1 MNTLPT
7 HLVINAAI
15 EKKYGKKANIAKSAF
30 LWGSV
35 MPDIPLALL
44 SLGFILYNRYVS
56 AQPVSG
62 MMNSAFDNL
71 YFNNPWWIASH
82 NFLHSPTALI
92 IYAILLWRFVDKI
105 GTRGHW
111 WLSFVFGCMVH
122 SVIDILTHFNDGP
135 VLFFPFDW
143 YTRFHSPISY
153 WDKAH
158 YASQFVYFEVGLNLV
173 LIGYLFLPKL
183 IRRVRKIFPA
193 DCFFF

>member
-15 EKKYGKKANIAKSAF
+15 EKKFGAKFKLAQSAF

-35 MPDIPLALL
+35 APDIPFGLL
-44 SLGFILYNRYVS
+44 SWGTLAYSRFILQQDTSNVMES
-56 AQPVSG
+56 VIHPA
-62 MMNSAFDNL
+62 

-82 NFLHSPTALI
+82 NFLHSPIALV
-92 IYAILLWRFVDKI
+92 IYAILFWRFVDKV
-105 GTRGHW
+105 GSRGHG

-122 SVIDILTHFNDGP
+122 SVIDILTHYDDGP

-143 YTRFHSPISY
+143 HTRFYSPVSY

-173 LIGYLFLPKL
+173 LLGYLFLPKL
-183 IRRVRKIFPA
+183 INRIKNRLA
-193 DCFFF
+193 

>member
-15 EKKYGKKANIAKSAF
+15 EKKFGAKFKLAKSAF

-35 MPDIPLALL
+35 TPDIPLGLL
-44 SLGFILYNRYVS
+44 SLGYFFYNSYFTV
-56 AQPVSG
+56 QPVSG

-92 IYAILLWRFVDKI
+92 IYAVLLWRFVDKI

-111 WLSFVFGCMVH
+111 WLSFVFGCMIH
-122 SVIDILTHFNDGP
+122 SVVDILTHYNDGP

-143 YTRFHSPISY
+143 HTRFHGPVSY

-158 YASQFVYFEVGLNLV
+158 YASQFVYFEVGLNIV
-173 LIGYLFLPKL
+173 LLGYLFLPKL
-183 IRRVRKIFPA
+183 INQVKKRLA
-193 DCFFF
+193 

>member
-1 MNTLPT
+1 VNTVPS

-15 EKKYGKKANIAKSAF
+15 EKKYGSRAGIVKSAF

-35 MPDIPLALL
+35 TPDVPLALL

-56 AQPVSG
+56 GQPVSG

-71 YFNNPWWIASH
+71 YFNNPWWIAGH
-82 NFLHSPTALI
+82 NFLHSPTALV
-92 IYAILLWRFVDKI
+92 IYAILLWRFVDKT

-122 SVIDILTHFNDGP
+122 SGIDILTHFNDGP

-143 YTRFHSPISY
+143 HIRFQSPVSY

-158 YASQFVYFEVGLNLV
+158 FASQFVYFEAGLNIV
-173 LIGYLFLPKL
+173 LLGYLFLPYIINQ
-183 IRRVRKIFPA
+183 IRQRLT
-193 DCFFF
+193 

>member
-15 EKKYGKKANIAKSAF
+15 EKKYGEKSGIVKSAF

-35 MPDIPLALL
+35 APDIPLGLL
-44 SLGFILYNRYVS
+44 SLGYVIYNRYIS

-71 YFNNPWWIASH
+71 YFNNPFWIASH
-82 NFLHSPTALI
+82 NFLHSPTALL
-92 IYAILLWRFVDKI
+92 IYAILLWRYKDQPN
-105 GTRGHW
+105 TRGHW
-111 WLSFVFGCMVH
+111 WLWFVFGNMVH

-143 YTRFHSPISY
+143 HTRFQSPISY
-153 WDKAH
+153 WDRSH
-158 YASQFVYFEVGLNLV
+158 YASQFFWVELGINVV
-173 LIGYLFLPKL
+173 LLGYLFLPKL
-183 IRRVRKIFPA
+183 IQRFAKPK
-193 DCFFF
+193 

>member
-15 EKKYGKKANIAKSAF
+15 EKKYGTRARIVKSAF

-62 MMNSAFDNL
+62 LMNSTFDNL

-82 NFLHSPTALI
+82 NILHSPTALI
-92 IYAILLWRFVDKI
+92 IYAIFLWRFLNTPN
-105 GTRGHW
+105 TRGHW

-122 SVIDILTHFNDGP
+122 SVVDILTHFNDGP

-143 YTRFHSPISY
+143 HTRFHSPISY

-158 YASQFVYFEVGLNLV
+158 FASQFVYFEVGLNLV
-173 LIGYLFLPKL
+173 LLGYLFLPKL
-183 IRRVRKIFPA
+183 IRRNGKNSSQR
-193 DCFFF
+193 